1 MDAYGE
7 ARKVIAFACIDG
19 YYRHLKS
26 ELKKSALRQR
36 SISQGSDTKILV
48 DVDAAARDAVRC
60 LEHAMVVVAGE
71 KSIYRCV
78 ISPTGGQNLDVGRAS
93 ADFKAALI
101 RSYSHVVSAVVDRT
115 MDIIELVF
123 FKEAGIGQAAA
134 SEMNGAA
141 SAPRMGVRTGASAAA
156 AGLRILDG
164 VRILGPSLAKL
175 CELSESRTQSDNT
188 TNEAG
193 LLAGQLCIS
202 IHRTTVKNC
211 ARTLENLSKAI
222 QTDPLDGDQFR
233 PPDCRAAPVSS
244 DVVRA
249 IRLISPFV
257 SAYKSVSKR
266 RYVSIYAWFL
276 GRILVQIRDSFS
288 CFNFFQSITLGH
300 SYWRRGSRSR
310 CIRQTFGDEVVV

>member
-1 MDAYGE
+1 MVCASPSSGS
-7 ARKVIAFACIDG
+7 
-19 YYRHLKS
+19 L
-26 ELKKSALRQR
+26 SALSDHLSCALSPPFIIILKTIYR
-36 SISQGSDTKILV
+36 SIV
-48 DVDAAARDAVRC
+48 
-60 LEHAMVVVAGE
+60 
-71 KSIYRCV
+71 
-78 ISPTGGQNLDVGRAS
+78 SPTTTSHTSTFDESSLSRATATS
-93 ADFKAALI
+93 PEFRTALI
-101 RSYSHVVSAVVDRT
+101 RSYSHVVSSVVDRT

-134 SEMNGAA
+134 SEMSGA
-141 SAPRMGVRTGASAAA
+141 SATPRMAVRTAASAAA

-175 CELSESRTQSDNT
+175 CELSESRTSAGGTNQSQVELASAND
-188 TNEAG
+188 AA

-222 QTDPLDGDQFR
+222 QTDPLEGDQYR

-249 IRLISPFV
+249 IRLMSPFV

-266 RYVSIYAWFL
+266 RYVIGW
-276 GRILVQIRDSFS
+276 I
-288 CFNFFQSITLGH
+288 C
-300 SYWRRGSRSR
+300 
-310 CIRQTFGDEVVV
+310 